1 MMQSFAAL
9 KCACKKLIRLICR
22 PCLSLRHAE
31 SMIICLMIS
40 VKKKHFTPPNVST
53 GLIRGIT
60 MVFSLRRAESGAGNV
75 KISWILNVT
84 IRSIIIWLFCISSWL
99 CHFNGI
105 ETIYYGQ
112 QRHMDIH
119 QQQIVHS
126 CKMVN
131 MVNITVYKL
140 RRWRSIL
147 REAHLQTEHSTVL
160 VLQFFRQDVSLRK
173 KHGSIAVSIVTAAC
187 LVSHSLP
194 NIFSDCVWYKFRG
207 ALLS

>member
-1 MMQSFAAL
+1 
-9 KCACKKLIRLICR
+9 
-22 PCLSLRHAE
+22 
-31 SMIICLMIS
+31 
-40 VKKKHFTPPNVST
+40 
-53 GLIRGIT
+53 
-60 MVFSLRRAESGAGNV
+60 
-75 KISWILNVT
+75 
-84 IRSIIIWLFCISSWL
+84 
-99 CHFNGI
+99 
-105 ETIYYGQ
+105 
-112 QRHMDIH
+112 MDIH

-194 NIFSDCVWYKFRG
+194 NIFSDCVSSKFRG
-207 ALLS
+207 LC